1 MPRDLY
7 NVLEVSRDA
16 NSDELRMAY
25 RKLALVWHP
34 DKNATRQEEATVRF
48 KEIQNAYEVLSDKN
62 ERAWYDSH
70 REEIL
75 RGGSTHYAG
84 ADTGAP
90 PAEEG
95 INLWAYFSTS
105 AFSGYGD
112 SGLGFYGV
120 YGKVFEEIAKNEM
133 QVRWV
138 LASLPCRL
146 AGKLRALRKLH
157 GLAMLAA
164 CASSHL

>member
-7 NVLEVSRDA
+7 DVLEVSRDA
-16 NSDELRMAY
+16 NSDELRLAY

-133 QVRWV
+133 QVRRM
-138 LASLPCRL
+138 LASPCRL
-146 AGKLRALRKLH
+146 AGKLRVLSKLH
-157 GLAMLAA
+157 RLAMLAT